1 MTREILLVEDNVS
14 DIELTKRAFQK
25 SGVRFPLT
33 VVENGQSAIDFLEGK
48 GEYEGRG
55 ADQLPLLVLLD
66 INLPRLNGLQVL
78 RKIKENRR
86 TKSTI
91 VIMLTTSG
99 EDQDVKEAYLAG
111 ANSYI
116 KKPVDFQK
124 FSEAISQI
132 SSYWLN
138 INEPPNGAREI

>member
-25 SGVRFPLT
+25 SGIRFPLL
-33 VVENGQSAIDFLEGK
+33 VLENGQSAVDFLEGK
-48 GEYEGRG
+48 GEFEGR
-55 ADQLPLLVLLD
+55 APEQLPLMVLLD
-66 INLPRLNGLQVL
+66 INLPKLNGIEVL
-78 RKIKENRR
+78 KKIKENSR
-86 TKSTI
+86 TKSTV

-99 EDQDVKEAYLAG
+99 EEQDVNEAYLAG

-124 FSEAISQI
+124 FSEVINQI
-132 SSYWLN
+132 STYWLKT
-138 INEPPNGAREI
+138 NEPPNGAKEI